1 MNKLIKGQVIT
12 LFALLTA
19 MVVTLAACGGGSSSS
34 GGSSAT
40 GATVAGTVDNGVATL
55 YRPGDQHP
63 ILAALTDMLIEP
75 SHAAGVAGVTV
86 ELVNSSGAVV
96 GTQTTDASGRFM
108 FTGLV
113 PDNYSI
119 RLSQDG
125 APLGETPVIQV
136 DPDTRTEIRLALSGA
151 VTSVNV
157 QAQNDQIS
165 GQVRGDDD
173 SSDDFSSDDDS
184 SDDDSLDDDSSDD
197 ISDGDSDDNSSDD

>member
-55 YRPGDQHP
+55 YRSGDDRP
-63 ILAALTDMLIEP
+63 MLAALADMLIEP
-75 SHAAGVAGVTV
+75 SHAAGVEGVTV
-86 ELVNSSGAVV
+86 ELLNISGSVI
-96 GTQTTDASGRFM
+96 GSQTTDASGRFM
-108 FTGLV
+108 FTGLE

-119 RLSQDG
+119 RLSQNG
-125 APLGETPVIQV
+125 APLGETPVIRI
-136 DPDTRTEIRLALSGA
+136 DPDTRTEIRLALNGA

-157 QAQNDQIS
+157 QAQDDQIS
-165 GQVRGDDD
+165 GQVSG
-173 SSDDFSSDDDS
+173 DDDS

-197 ISDGDSDDNSSDD
+197 DSLDDDSSDDLSDDDSDDDSVT